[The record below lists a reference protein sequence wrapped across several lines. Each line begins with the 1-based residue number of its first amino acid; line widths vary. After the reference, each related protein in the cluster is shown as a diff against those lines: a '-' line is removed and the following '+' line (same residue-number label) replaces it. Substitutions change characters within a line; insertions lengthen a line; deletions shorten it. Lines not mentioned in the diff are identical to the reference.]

1 VVKATRGQTRTPS
14 QAKASD
20 PGWAKGLRVQVGGSG
35 VVAHAGVVVP
45 RLLADRVGLTAGLG
59 QVLTRA
65 GFTPGRDRG
74 QVLADGMCALAAGAT
89 CASDVEALTRA
100 QEIFGP
106 GGGASD
112 TTFGSCLAGPHIHT
126 KRTNSPNSTA
136 LPRKPP
142 RRAAYPVKE
151 WQGHR
156 CRETPPPS
164 APSGPRPGCTWPP

>member
-1 VVKATRGQTRTPS
+1 VVKPTRGQTRTPS

-112 TTFGSCLAGPHIHT
+112 TTFG
-126 KRTNSPNSTA
+126 
-136 LPRKPP
+136 
-142 RRAAYPVKE
+142 
-151 WQGHR
+151 R
-156 CRETPPPS
+156 CDAR
-164 APSGPRPGCTWPP
+164 SGPAWTGTGCPHAGWPGRWPRSGPGPGI

>member
-45 RLLADRVGLTAGLG
+45 RLLGDRVGLTAGLG

-89 CASDVEALTRA
+89 CASDVTGPDPRA
-100 QEIFGP
+100 GDLRSGRGRVGHHVRVLP
-106 GGGASD
+106 GRA
-112 TTFGSCLAGPHIHT
+112 THPH
-126 KRTNSPNSTA
+126 K
-136 LPRKPP
+136 
-142 RRAAYPVKE
+142 AY
-151 WQGHR
+151 QF
-156 CRETPPPS
+156 
-164 APSGPRPGCTWPP
+164 A